1 MEWPDP
7 GSDQARVGL
16 LEALSSDLRAQ
27 RADRERGG
35 GLVTSAASLIESPAA
50 KRPRAAAKRPA
61 VGAGGPGG
69 SAPRLEQEQIAAHT
83 VSVEDRARMIECGLG
98 ARERPTTTS
107 TAAFAEATIFPFL
120 RDACVAPKNLIST
133 YLGMYLVWRSLGSR
147 FLARTSNQGAAAW
160 VERGRRKPR
169 PPPHPAARR
178 EPALAL
184 SCSSCRRRAELARA
198 PLGGS
203 RAGGHCSARRISA
216 AL

>member
-1 MEWPDP
+1 MTPSTRRGRSCLCASWVCTFV
-7 GSDQARVGL
+7 ARRRRLDV
-16 LEALSSDLRAQ
+16 
-27 RADRERGG
+27 
-35 GLVTSAASLIESPAA
+35 
-50 KRPRAAAKRPA
+50 
-61 VGAGGPGG
+61 AGGVR
-69 SAPRLEQEQIAAHT
+69 APRLEQEQIAAHT

-133 YLGMYLVWRSLGSR
+133 YLGLVSRLEKPRLAR

-198 PLGGS
+198 PPGGS